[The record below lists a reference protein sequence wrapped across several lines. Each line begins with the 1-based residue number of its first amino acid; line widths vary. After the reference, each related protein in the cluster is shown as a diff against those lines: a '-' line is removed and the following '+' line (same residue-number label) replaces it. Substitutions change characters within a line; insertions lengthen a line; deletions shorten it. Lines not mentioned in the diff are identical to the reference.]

1 MHKKE
6 TTNFTLRISVE
17 QKFALE
23 KIAHCQDRTL
33 TNLINVV
40 LKQYIEEWEEA
51 KKEGRRH

>member
-6 TTNFTLRISVE
+6 TTNFTLRMTTE

-40 LKQYIEEWEEA
+40 LKQYIEEWDSL
-51 KKEGRRH
+51 KK